1 MFDGSNRDTIIA
13 HDSEEDST
21 PRAASDAEDNQET
34 DSLHYDSN
42 DLNKVQADSL
52 YDTKR
57 NSVEEISQKLPPRKR
72 LLKRASLPVIK
83 TEFYQGEGQAVEDA
97 PKPETIPPQS
107 PSLRKAE
114 TINDLSLDQISGHLK
129 VIPYSGIDIEHGK
142 EFTFPDD
149 KSLESCSPPPGSV
162 PSPSPS
168 QISFDALSLT
178 TSGFSEAHSAQ
189 VSTGDLNVDYDL
201 LDMDP
206 SASGKLMDDAWRSQS
221 DPSHGLQLEN
231 TVAELQAHRNSN
243 SEPNLAGEKLKEESE
258 QLAKRVNGGN
268 QGESSLKTNEDD
280 DEDDDNDEDKENS
293 FADLSPDD
301 GCYELDKPERRTKP
315 VQRAKSAPTPTTL
328 TSPRTQRIANSFAVE
343 KAQVK
348 LNKLAAMETIVEIP
362 NAEPSVQTPEKAK
375 IDKKRGTS
383 LEGSCITSPG
393 SGVAKDDK
401 RKSSIPKDPGKTQKS
416 KHVSSLY
423 MYMYCCCKFSCIY
436 SLFCIVCLQTFLFV
450 STEKRMTNLFGKK
463 DICLLWKI

>member
-1 MFDGSNRDTIIA
+1 MTDITGMFDGSNRDTIIA

-21 PRAASDAEDNQET
+21 PRAASDAEDNH
-34 DSLHYDSN
+34 DGN
-42 DLNKVQADSL
+42 DLDKVQADSL
-52 YDTKR
+52 YNTKR
-57 NSVEEISQKLPPRKR
+57 NSIEEITQKLPPRRR
-72 LLKRASLPVIK
+72 LLKRASLPLIK
-83 TEFYQGEGQAVEDA
+83 TEFYQDEAQVVEEA

-114 TINDLSLDQISGHLK
+114 TINDLSLDQVPGHLK
-129 VIPYSGIDIEHGK
+129 VIPYSGIDIEHGR
-142 EFTFPDD
+142 EFSFPDD

-168 QISFDALSLT
+168 QISFDTLSLT

-201 LDMDP
+201 LNMDP
-206 SASGKLMDDAWRSQS
+206 SASGKSMDAWRSQS
-221 DPSHGLQLEN
+221 DPSHGIQLEN

-268 QGESSLKTNEDD
+268 QGESSLQTHEDD
-280 DEDDDNDEDKENS
+280 EEEEDDNDEDKENS
-293 FADLSPDD
+293 LADLSPDD

-315 VQRAKSAPTPTTL
+315 VQRAKSASTPTTL
-328 TSPRTQRIANSFAVE
+328 TSQRTQRIANSFAVE

-348 LNKLAAMETIVEIP
+348 LNKLAAMETIIEMP

-375 IDKKRGTS
+375 IDKKRATS
-383 LEGSCITSPG
+383 LEGSCTSSPG

-401 RKSSIPKDPGKTQKS
+401 RKLSVPKDTGKTQKS
-416 KHVSSLY
+416 KHVSTLY
-423 MYMYCCCKFSCIY
+423 I
-436 SLFCIVCLQTFLFV
+436 
-450 STEKRMTNLFGKK
+450 
-463 DICLLWKI
+463 